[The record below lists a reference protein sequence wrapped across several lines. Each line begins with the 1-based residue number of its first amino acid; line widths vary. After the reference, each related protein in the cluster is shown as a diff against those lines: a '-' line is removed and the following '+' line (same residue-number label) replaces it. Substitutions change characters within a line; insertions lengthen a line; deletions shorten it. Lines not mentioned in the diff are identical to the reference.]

1 MAIFDGCIVR
11 VIEALG
17 WFLFLPVVL
26 TVMVSH
32 VLILMNVEPTLT
44 SATITPNAPT
54 PTETTRAPVK
64 RVSLATG
71 GLAQIMMN
79 ALTDQVIAIHRQIA
93 KTNRVLSA
101 VPANQDGVVL
111 ESSVLVRS

>member
-11 VIEALG
+11 IIEALS

-26 TVMVSH
+26 TVMVNH

-44 SATITPNAPT
+44 SVTITPTAPT
-54 PTETTRAPVK
+54 PTETTRAPVT
-64 RVSLATG
+64 RVSRATG

-79 ALTDQVIAIHRQIA
+79 ALTDQVIAIHKQIA
-93 KTNRVLSA
+93 KINQVLSA
-101 VPANQDGVVL
+101 VPANQDGVEL
-111 ESSVLVRS
+111 ESSVLVSS